1 MEIILNGEKEEL
13 DGEYSVKGL
22 IEKFEMNPDVVSVSL
37 NGNILRRD
45 EFDNTLIKNG
55 DTVDVLMFMGG
66 GR

>member
-1 MEIILNGEKEEL
+1 MEIVFNGEKEVLER
-13 DGEYSVKGL
+13 EYSVKEL
-22 IEKFEMNPDVVSVSL
+22 IEKYEMNPDVVSVSL

-45 EFDNTLIKNG
+45 EFDNTFIKSG